1 MTAATM
7 VIQTPC
13 LEGNLPCHI
22 LVLYGDTAAYDSAI
36 ETCRRVLARFD
47 GELPFA
53 FNCSSFDKLSSPLQA
68 RRVGEAVAH
77 ADIIIVSLSA
87 HGSSA
92 SVLGFLNRCA
102 ITRSK
107 KEGALALLASD
118 NVAATTVNEA
128 VLAGFSIVAQRLGM
142 DLLVVAPTSGASEMG
157 SPEGGAIGA
166 ITAAA
171 MQTPRPS
178 LDHWGL
184 NE

>member
-1 MTAATM
+1 MM
-7 VIQTPC
+7 IQTPS
-13 LEGNLPCHI
+13 LEANIPCHI
-22 LVLYGDTAAYDSAI
+22 LVLYGDSAAYDSAI

-47 GELPFA
+47 AELPFA
-53 FNCSSFDKLSSPLQA
+53 FNCSSFDRLANPVQA
-68 RRVGEAVAH
+68 RHVAEAVTH
-77 ADIIIVSLSA
+77 ADIIMVSLSA

-102 ITRSK
+102 FNRSR
-107 KEGALALLASD
+107 KEGAIALLASD

-128 VLAGFSIVAQRLGM
+128 VLAGFSIVAQRMGM
-142 DLLVVAPTSGASEMG
+142 DLLVVAPASGVSEMG